1 MALDYISDRELI
13 QCDILHSLG
22 TSDISTGLFG
32 KIRRLE
38 MVREILISYLLTEKK
53 EGWGKM
59 MKENEIQ
66 RERRQQKG
74 RGLHIEP

>member
-38 MVREILISYLLTEKK
+38 MVREIINKLPINREKR
-53 EGWGKM
+53 GMGK
-59 MKENEIQ
+59 ND
-66 RERRQQKG
+66 ERK
-74 RGLHIEP
+74 